1 MTNIYKLRMG
11 DPINELV
18 YKNPDQIP
26 FDLIEVSS
34 SLDYLTEAFSY
45 NKEMLIE
52 WQKSVMLSNLNI
64 ESLDGHWKSFQ
75 TQLEALS
82 KASEHSEINYE
93 EYSNQYVDL
102 IKSYLPIIILKSS
115 VLEKEEYLPFIDT
128 FAMDGLLVL
137 APAYLLEEKRE
148 NTPKEEPV
156 KEEPIIEQPAE
167 KPEVPEVTEVV
178 DTPVSEDVPV
188 TNIVPDLGQL
198 IVNVIKESIK
208 GDQLFVD
215 ITNKLDTIESKL
227 QSNTSVDTTQSSDIT
242 TLQERIQ
249 HLERENSREAVTV
262 KGLMDEINT
271 YKEKIASLEEKLS
284 TPQVEDSVS
293 REEFEE
299 EQARNKVTVE
309 EYKTLKIK
317 YLELKDQRNECQ
329 GTLTLKEMD
338 IVNLQEK
345 NEALNKGM
353 EELHKKLIEAQ
364 NKDSEL
370 EQQENLTISGLRI
383 ENETLTNKIDQ
394 LEQEIAD
401 LKTKVDNTELQEELV
416 AANNKIEQ
424 LQSELDKN
432 ESLKADYNSLVDD
445 YEKANQEIEVLKTKI
460 PSDDTANAGATI
472 NKLNEDLATVNGL
485 VKERNLTIQELMNE
499 IAELRNRPEH
509 NPEDSNKIKELEEA
523 NNTLRT
529 ELEQRQANSKKIDLL
544 NVEIENLRNKWQ
556 EALKEASDAK
566 TQNQLLLDELNN
578 SKREETFNAD
588 GNIDVFDDSA
598 NAELMSQV
606 FGDLQPETPVEPS
619 PTVDTPENINLED
632 VFDF

>member
-18 YKNPDQIP
+18 YKNPDQTP

-82 KASEHSEINYE
+82 KASENSEINYE
-93 EYSNQYVDL
+93 EYSNQYIDL

-137 APAYLLEEKRE
+137 APAYLLEDKKES
-148 NTPKEEPV
+148 PVEEPV
-156 KEEPIIEQPAE
+156 IEQPVE
-167 KPEVPEVTEVV
+167 RPEVPEVTEVV
-178 DTPVSEDVPV
+178 DTPTAENTS
-188 TNIVPDLGQL
+188 TNITPDLGQL
-198 IVNVIKESIK
+198 IVNAIKESIK

-215 ITNKLDTIESKL
+215 ITNKLDTIENKL

-242 TLQERIQ
+242 TLQGRIQ

-262 KGLMDEINT
+262 KGLMDEINV

-284 TPQVEDSVS
+284 TPQAEDNSVS

-309 EYKTLKIK
+309 EYEALKIK

-329 GTLTLKEMD
+329 GTLTIKEMD

-345 NEALNKGM
+345 NESLNKEI

-416 AANNKIEQ
+416 AANSKIEQ

-460 PSDDTANAGATI
+460 PSDDTTNADATI

-485 VKERNLTIQELMNE
+485 VKERNITIQELMNE
-499 IAELRNRPEH
+499 ISELRNKPEH

-544 NVEIENLRNKWQ
+544 NVEIEKLRNKWQ

-578 SKREETFNAD
+578 SKREEAFNAD

-619 PTVDTPENINLED
+619 PTVDTPENVNLED

>member
-82 KASEHSEINYE
+82 KASENSEINYE
-93 EYSNQYVDL
+93 EYSNQYIDL

-137 APAYLLEEKRE
+137 APAYLLEDKKES
-148 NTPKEEPV
+148 PVEEPV
-156 KEEPIIEQPAE
+156 IEQPVE
-167 KPEVPEVTEVV
+167 RPEVPEVTEVV
-178 DTPVSEDVPV
+178 DTPTAENTS
-188 TNIVPDLGQL
+188 TNITPDLGQL
-198 IVNVIKESIK
+198 IVNAIKESIK

-215 ITNKLDTIESKL
+215 ITNKLDTIENKL

-242 TLQERIQ
+242 TLQGRIQ

-262 KGLMDEINT
+262 KGLMDEINV

-284 TPQVEDSVS
+284 TPQAEDNSVS

-309 EYKTLKIK
+309 EYEALKIK

-329 GTLTLKEMD
+329 GTLTIKEMD

-345 NEALNKGM
+345 NESLNKEI

-416 AANNKIEQ
+416 AANSKIEQ

-460 PSDDTANAGATI
+460 PSDDTTNADATI

-485 VKERNLTIQELMNE
+485 VKERNITIQELMNE
-499 IAELRNRPEH
+499 ISELRNKPEH

-578 SKREETFNAD
+578 SKREEAFNAD

-619 PTVDTPENINLED
+619 PTVDTPENVNLED